1 VSDIEYLPAVQG
13 PVLAAGSGG
22 AHPALNFRPA
32 GGVSPANVIGND
44 LVSEVEW

>member
-13 PVLAAGSGG
+13 DVLAAGSGG
-22 AHPALNFRPA
+22 AHPALDFGPD
-32 GGVSPANVIGND
+32 GGDGPANVIGND